1 MPPAAERTTTCGRI
15 QEQKGLNRR
24 GRNSFSEARARY
36 DRCVRAPPITITCDC
51 GALADVAYGD
61 SWTCASCG
69 KTWDTAQIPSSE
81 YDVLIRG
88 VHRYRLVALGPP
100 LLLAA
105 ILIPLA
111 VLQGLQFAFLL
122 FVFVM
127 AWGLL
132 VIPQLRRRASSQMRK
147 STKSWK
153 LRPE

>member
-1 MPPAAERTTTCGRI
+1 MRT
-15 QEQKGLNRR
+15 
-24 GRNSFSEARARY
+24 
-36 DRCVRAPPITITCDC
+36 PPITITCDC
-51 GALADVAYGD
+51 NDTADVAYGD
-61 SWTCASCG
+61 RWTCESCG
-69 KTWDTAQIPSSE
+69 KTWDTTQIPSSE

-88 VHRYRLVALGPP
+88 VHRYRLIALGPP

-111 VLQGLQFAFLL
+111 VLVGLQFAFLL
-122 FVFVM
+122 FVLVM

-132 VIPQLRRRASSQMRK
+132 VIPQLRKRASSQLRK